1 MANHKSAIKRNQQ
14 NAKRRMHNR
23 VVKKQVKT
31 AVRNFEAARKS
42 GGETTDE
49 LKAAQS
55 MLDKAA
61 KKGAVHKRRAS
72 RKISRL
78 ARRV

>member
-14 NAKRRMHNR
+14 NAKRRMRNR
-23 VVKKQVKT
+23 IVKKQVKT
-31 AVRNFEAARKS
+31 AVRKFEAARKS
-42 GGETTDE
+42 GEEATGQ

-61 KKGAVHKRRAS
+61 KKGVLHKRTAS

-78 ARRV
+78 SRRV